1 MAGSNAGTMYGRA
14 LYFAERVSKADE
26 YTTPSEDDLRPV
38 LLCRVTLG
46 NVLCADARSGVRWRR
61 QARTTAES
69 DSRGAARGLYSIYYV
84 DVPWLR
90 DFHA

>member
-26 YTTPSEDDLRPV
+26 YTTCGEDELRPV

-46 NVLCADARSGVRWRR
+46 NVLSAL
-61 QARTTAES
+61 AES
-69 DSRGAARGLYSIYYV
+69 VYFSKSDCILSAI
-84 DVPWLR
+84 
-90 DFHA
+90 